1 MIKFICNRFHILY
14 RQGRNIMTI
23 NEIAKLARV
32 SRATVSRYLNNG
44 YVSEE
49 KRKII
54 QEVIRQTGYQPSK
67 TAQNLRNKTTRYI
80 GVIIPKINSDSISR
94 IVYGIGEVLTAEGYQ
109 LLLGNTNNKEHEEL
123 KYLDLFKE
131 NYVDGI
137 ILIGTIF
144 TPEHKKILR
153 SLTVPIVIAAQHLSG
168 YSCVYSDDYHAAYDI
183 TEVLAEQGKFFGYL
197 GATMKDKA
205 VGYNRREGFL
215 AALSSHSLSISEDCM
230 AESAFTIESGYE
242 KAKELITHNPKIDSL
257 FCATDTIAVGALQ
270 YLRENGCIIPAQI
283 QVASIGDSSNSNV
296 CCPPLTTVHL
306 HYKTTGMEAA
316 KMLIEQLKNRDSAVN
331 KEIKLGYQIIRRGS
345 TR

>member
-1 MIKFICNRFHILY
+1 
-14 RQGRNIMTI
+14 MTI
-23 NEIAKLARV
+23 NEIAKLAGV

-54 QEVIRQTGYQPSK
+54 QEVIQETGYQPSI
-67 TAQNLRNKTTRYI
+67 TAQNLRNKSTRYI

-94 IVYGIGEVLTAEGYQ
+94 IVYGIGEILTVEGYQ
-109 LLLGNTNNKEHEEL
+109 LLLGNTNNCEQEEL

-131 NYVDGI
+131 NHVDGI

-144 TPEHKKILR
+144 TAEHKRILKN
-153 SLTVPIVIAAQHLSG
+153 LTVPIVIAAQHING

-183 TEVLAEQGKFFGYL
+183 TEVLTEQGNYYGYI
-197 GATMKDKA
+197 GATTKDKA
-205 VGYNRREGFL
+205 VGYNRRNGFL
-215 AALSSHSLSISEDCM
+215 DALKAHDIFISEACM
-230 AESAFTIESGYE
+230 TEASFTMESGYE
-242 KAKELITHNPKIDSL
+242 KTKELITHNPKIDSL

-270 YLRENGCIIPAQI
+270 YLREAKYIVPSDI
-283 QVASIGDSSNSNV
+283 QVASIGDSNNSRV
-296 CCPPLTTVHL
+296 CCPTLTTVHL

-316 KMLIEQLKNRDSAVN
+316 KLLIEQIKNTGNTVH
-331 KEIKLGYQIIRRGS
+331 KEIKLGYQIVKRMS

>member
-1 MIKFICNRFHILY
+1 
-14 RQGRNIMTI
+14 MTI
-23 NEIAKLARV
+23 NEIAKLAKV

-54 QEVIRQTGYQPSK
+54 QEVIQQTGYQPSI

-94 IVYGIGEVLTAEGYQ
+94 MVYGIGEVLTAEGYQ
-109 LLLGNTNNKEHEEL
+109 LLLGNTNNREHEEL

-131 NYVDGI
+131 NHVDGI

-144 TPEHKKILR
+144 TSEHKKILKA
-153 SLTVPIVIAAQHLSG
+153 LTVPIVIAAQHLSG

-183 TEVLAEQGKFFGYL
+183 TEVLAEQGKYFGYL

-205 VGYNRREGFL
+205 VGYNRYKGFL
-215 AALSSHSLSISEDCM
+215 DALNAHGLSVSKECM

-257 FCATDTIAVGALQ
+257 FCATDTIAVGALL
-270 YLRENGCIIPAQI
+270 YLRETGRNIPNDI
-283 QVASIGDSSNSNV
+283 QVVSIGDSNNSCV
-296 CCPPLTTVHL
+296 CYPPLTTVHL

-316 KMLIEQLKNRDSAVN
+316 KMLIEQLKNSGSSVN
-331 KEIKLGYQIIRRGS
+331 KEIKLGYQIIRRAS